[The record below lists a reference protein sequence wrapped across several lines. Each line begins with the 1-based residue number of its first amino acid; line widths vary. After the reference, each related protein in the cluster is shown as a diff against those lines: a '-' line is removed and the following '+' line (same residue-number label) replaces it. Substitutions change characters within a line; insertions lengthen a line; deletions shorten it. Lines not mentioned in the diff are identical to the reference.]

1 MTIAKYASREWR
13 RRIRDVLN
21 REWDPIGG
29 CPEDEYDT
37 YAGKLAAMIRDKAS
51 DEDLTR
57 YLEWAEAEHMGFG
70 KFNSERGRKVVQSL
84 RNLGPAPDTRNLN

>member
-1 MTIAKYASREWR
+1 MTIAKYASRQWR
-13 RRIRDVLN
+13 RQIRDVLN

-57 YLEWAEAEHMGFG
+57 YLEWAEAEHMGFSR
-70 KFNSERGRKVVQSL
+70 FDTERGRKVVKSL
-84 RNLGPAPDTRNLN
+84 RDLGPAPDTHNLS